1 MAQGMGPGEP
11 SPPVVAG
18 FRVESLVGFG
28 GCGEVWRARD
38 VLTGRLVALKRLRHD
53 GPPAERDRLRRE
65 AAVLAGLSSPHIVR
79 LLTVVTSAQGLI
91 LVLEFQG
98 GGSLA
103 SLLRVRPRLSP
114 GEVVTIAAPVAAAL
128 AEVHETGLVHGD
140 ISPANLLFAT
150 DGRPVMSDLGVARL
164 AGRAGA
170 EAVTAGYTDPAVLH
184 GAPLT
189 RAADVYALAAVCFE
203 ALGGRPPFPGEDAA
217 SVLKAVAAGRPTLG
231 ELAPDL
237 PAALADA
244 VEWGLSADV
253 ERRPDAAAFGARLL
267 ESCAPVPVR
276 LAGASVPTSA
286 PPTAAV
292 RRLPEPPTPVEPVS
306 SRAERLAA
314 TLGRVR
320 LTPRRLAAATAAPVA
335 LAGAIWG
342 GVAWARSSSPVGPGA
357 VAWGPTG
364 ASPASQLGAVSTAA
378 TAPFGPPVVPRGPA
392 ARATRGSATSVP
404 RPSAGTPKPLA
415 VTRNLT
421 IPAPRTAVGAAS
433 PARPPAPAAP
443 PHRTAAPT
451 AISLSEVT
459 TEAMLGVIGRL
470 DDRRD
475 GAFAAGDRALL
486 DQVYAPAS
494 APLAADRARLT
505 AMLAAGD
512 HAQGLALTVRT
523 LELVGVSPKAV
534 QLRVADELGPYAL
547 VDAAGTTVRQ
557 LPARPL
563 TTWAMTLVR
572 VAAGED
578 GWRIVAIARA

>member
-1 MAQGMGPGEP
+1 MAQGVGRGEP
-11 SPPVVAG
+11 SAPVVAG

-103 SLLRVRPRLSP
+103 SLLRVRPRLAP
-114 GEVVTIAAPVAAAL
+114 GEVVTIAAPLAAAL
-128 AEVHETGLVHGD
+128 AEVHDTGLVHGD
-140 ISPANLLFAT
+140 LSPANLLFAT

-170 EAVTAGYTDPAVLH
+170 EAVTAAYTDPAVLQ

-189 RAADVYALAAVCFE
+189 RSADVYALAAVCFE
-203 ALGGRPPFPGEDAA
+203 ALVGRPPFAGDTAA
-217 SVLKAVAAGRPTLG
+217 GVLAAAAAGRPSLR

-237 PAALADA
+237 PGALADA
-244 VEWGLSADV
+244 VEAGLSAEV
-253 ERRPDAAAFGARLL
+253 ERRPDAGTFAAQLL
-267 ESCAPVPVR
+267 EACLPLPVR
-276 LAGASVPTSA
+276 LAGATVPVAA

-292 RRLPEPPTPVEPVS
+292 RRLPEPPIPVESKP
-306 SRAERLAA
+306 SRPERLAA
-314 TLGRVR
+314 ALSRVR
-320 LTPRRLAAATAAPVA
+320 LTPRRLAAAAAAPVA
-335 LAGAIWG
+335 LAGAVWG
-342 GVAWARSSSPVGPGA
+342 GVAWARSSSPALAGTAAWATAGDASAGSVG
-357 VAWGPTG
+357 V
-364 ASPASQLGAVSTAA
+364 SPAA
-378 TAPFGPPVVPRGPA
+378 TAPLGPPVLTSGRV
-392 ARATRGSATSVP
+392 AT
-404 RPSAGTPKPLA
+404 A
-415 VTRNLT
+415 VTTPT

-433 PARPPAPAAP
+433 TARPPAPRP
-443 PHRTAAPT
+443 RPDRTPAPT
-451 AISLSEVT
+451 GPVTIAPSEAT
-459 TEAMLGVIGRL
+459 SEAMLAVIGRL

-475 GAFAAGDRALL
+475 GAFAAGDGALL

-494 APLAADRARLT
+494 APLAADRARLR

-512 HAQGLALTVRT
+512 RADGLVLTVRS
-523 LELVGVSPKAV
+523 LEVVGVSSKSV
-534 QLRVADELGPYAL
+534 RLRVADELGPYSF
-547 VDAAGTTVRQ
+547 VDTTGATVQR

-563 TTWAMTLVR
+563 TTWAITLVR
-572 VAAGED
+572 VVAGED
-578 GWRIVAIARA
+578 GWRIAAIARA